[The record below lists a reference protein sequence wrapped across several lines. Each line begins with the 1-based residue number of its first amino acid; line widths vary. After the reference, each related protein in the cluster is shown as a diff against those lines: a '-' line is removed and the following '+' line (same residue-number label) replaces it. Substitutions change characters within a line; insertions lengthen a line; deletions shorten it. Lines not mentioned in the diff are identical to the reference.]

1 MDNNEKFAS
10 INELYKRLMPAL
22 QAKISEL
29 KRENIIFVDELD
41 IWNYAM
47 ENIWKYKNDLRI
59 YELVDDILNIDGIK
73 LEVYVRK
80 NIMNRKIID
89 RNE

>member
-1 MDNNEKFAS
+1 MDNNEKFTS
-10 INELYKRLMPAL
+10 VDELYKRLMPAL
-22 QAKISEL
+22 KAKVSEL

-47 ENIWKYKNDLRI
+47 ENIWKHKSDLRI
-59 YELVDDILNIDGIK
+59 YELVDDILNVDGIK
-73 LEVYVRK
+73 LEVYVRR
-80 NIMNRKIID
+80 NIINRKIID